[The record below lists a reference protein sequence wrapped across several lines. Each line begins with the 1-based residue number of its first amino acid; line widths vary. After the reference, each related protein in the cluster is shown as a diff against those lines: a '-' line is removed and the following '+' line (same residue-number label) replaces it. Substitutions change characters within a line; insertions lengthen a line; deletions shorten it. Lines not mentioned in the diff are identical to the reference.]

1 MPTTNDF
8 WGTGK
13 NEVSKYLPST
23 LTDSLFGLMID
34 SEREKMKEID
44 EDLGHYAVQGS
55 FTVEELDPKQL
66 PKSLQRFI

>member
-34 SEREKMKEID
+34 SERENE
-44 EDLGHYAVQGS
+44 
-55 FTVEELDPKQL
+55 
-66 PKSLQRFI
+66 RN